1 MVASDDLK
9 NLFDSVLDEFN
20 SQVEKE
26 KRLEKNYDGA
36 LFGYGGVL
44 DSLGLVNLITLIEET
59 IEDELDVTIT
69 LADDKAMSRKTSP
82 FRTLNHLLE
91 YVGEL
96 LEAH

>member
-1 MVASDDLK
+1 
-9 NLFDSVLDEFN
+9 
-20 SQVEKE
+20 
-26 KRLEKNYDGA
+26 
-36 LFGYGGVL
+36 L

-59 IEDELDVTIT
+59 IEDEFDVTVT